1 MNINNVIISGYVT
14 ITTEKNTTASGYTV
28 GKFSILVP
36 KKTRDKKPMFFKV
49 VCFGKT
55 ADFAEL
61 HVLKGS
67 QVLIE
72 GSLDKNEYEYE
83 GKQIKDYSIIARN
96 INMIKWA
103 NTKEEKD
110 VELLNEYDTKTL
122 DIDDYDNNLDEDLP
136 F

>member
-36 KKTRDKKPMFFKV
+36 KKTRDEKPMFFKV

-55 ADFAEL
+55 ADFAER

-72 GSLDKNEYEYE
+72 GSLDKN
-83 GKQIKDYSIIARN
+83 SM
-96 INMIKWA
+96 NMKV
-103 NTKEEKD
+103 NR
-110 VELLNEYDTKTL
+110 LKTTL
-122 DIDDYDNNLDEDLP
+122 
-136 F
+136 